1 MTEPYLVSSVIA
13 ALAFFFVGAVKGRF
27 VFEPWYKSGLE
38 TCIVGVAA
46 ACLAYFVGVI
56 LRGVVS

>member
-1 MTEPYLVSSVIA
+1 
-13 ALAFFFVGAVKGRF
+13 VKGRF